1 MHTDERQDPQPHP
14 SLARSIEE
22 IRAEFPG
29 LAPGTVALDGAAGT
43 LVPTAVIDAVA
54 RAMRDAMAN
63 LHGEF
68 AASAR
73 STGTRAAARAAIA
86 DLVGGTPDGVI
97 LGPNMTT
104 MTFHLADALAAGWTA
119 GDEVIVTSLDHDANI
134 RPWVLAA
141 QRAGATVR
149 WAQFDVQTGELPAEV
164 FDVLISD
171 RTQLV
176 AVTAASNAIGTKPEV
191 AAITGRAHA
200 AGALTYVDGV
210 HATPHGPVDVAALGA
225 DFYACSTY
233 KFFGPHTGAV
243 IASPALLERI
253 TPAKLVPAADS
264 VPERFERG
272 TPPFELMAGV
282 TAAVDWIAG
291 LTATRGERRDRI
303 LAAMQATERHL
314 ADLLARALDGLSGIP
329 GVRVLGSAARRTST
343 ISFVINGHAPN
354 AVARQLAA
362 QGIAV
367 WDGDNYAH
375 ELMRRFGL
383 GDSGGAVRASL
394 VLYNDVADVDRFLE
408 AVARVA
414 GSAAQ

>member
-164 FDVLISD
+164 FDELISD
-171 RTQLV
+171 RTRLV

-314 ADLLARALDGLSGIP
+314 ADLLARALDGLSGIK
-329 GVRVLGSAARRTST
+329 GVHVLGAPARRTST
-343 ISFVINGHAPN
+343 ISFVVDGHSPN
-354 AVARQLAA
+354 AVARQLAV
-362 QGIAV
+362 QDIAV

>member
-1 MHTDERQDPQPHP
+1 MHTDERHDPQQAPT
-14 SLARSIEE
+14 LARSIEE

-29 LAPGTVALDGAAGT
+29 LVPGTVALDGAAGT

-63 LHGEF
+63 THGEF

-73 STGTRAAARAAIA
+73 STGTRDAARAAVA
-86 DLVGGTPDGVI
+86 DLVGAGPDGVI

-164 FDVLISD
+164 FDKLITD
-171 RTQLV
+171 RTRLV
-176 AVTAASNAIGTKPEV
+176 AVTAASNAIGTKPDV
-191 AAITGRAHA
+191 VAITGRAHA

-243 IASPALLERI
+243 IASPALLQRI
-253 TPAKLVPAADS
+253 TPAKLVPAPDS

-291 LTATRGERRDRI
+291 LTATRGGRRERI
-303 LAAMQATERHL
+303 LAAMNATERHL
-314 ADLLARALDGLSGIP
+314 AELLARALNGLSEIA
-329 GVRVLGSAARRTST
+329 GVRVLGAPARRTST
-343 ISFVINGHAPN
+343 ISFVVDGQRPN

-362 QGIAV
+362 QDIAV

-383 GDSGGAVRASL
+383 GDSGGAVRASF
-394 VLYNDVADVDRFLE
+394 VLYNDVADVDRLVE
-408 AVARVA
+408 AVARLA
-414 GSAAQ
+414 GAGPQ